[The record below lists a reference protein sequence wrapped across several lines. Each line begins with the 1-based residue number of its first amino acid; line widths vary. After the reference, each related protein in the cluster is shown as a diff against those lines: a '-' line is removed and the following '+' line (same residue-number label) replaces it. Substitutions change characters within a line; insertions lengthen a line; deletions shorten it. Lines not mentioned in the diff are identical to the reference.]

1 MESILKKYEPKTLDD
16 FTIQKSVIS
25 ILKYLLN
32 INLLNILLIGN
43 NNTGKSTIVKAI
55 IKLHDK
61 EDVMIVN
68 TLTDQSINYSRNDLK
83 IFCRSTNIK
92 KYKKLVILDDID
104 FINEQNQQILRN
116 YIDKYSDKIN
126 FLCTG
131 RCRQKIIE
139 SIQSRLLILKL
150 DDIKI
155 EDLNNIFDCICKNE
169 NINISD
175 KGKEFILFN
184 CGNSI
189 QNMITNIEKIKL
201 LDNQKLDFINIV
213 SICTNM
219 SYNNFKSY
227 IELCIKKDLHNSIKK
242 IYSIY
247 DSGYSV
253 IDILD
258 NFFVFI
264 KNSSMLDENHKYK
277 IIKIICKY
285 ISNYYNYHENEIELV
300 LFTNEL
306 INLFN

>member
-1 MESILKKYEPKTLDD
+1 M
-16 FTIQKSVIS
+16 
-25 ILKYLLN
+25 
-32 INLLNILLIGN
+32 
-43 NNTGKSTIVKAI
+43 
-55 IKLHDK
+55 
-61 EDVMIVN
+61 
-68 TLTDQSINYSRNDLK
+68 
-83 IFCRSTNIK
+83 
-92 KYKKLVILDDID
+92 VILDDID
-104 FINEQNQQILRN
+104 FINDQNQQILRN
-116 YIDKYSDKIN
+116 YIDKYSNSVN

-131 RCRQKIIE
+131 KCRQKIIE

-155 EDLNNIFDCICKNE
+155 QDLNNIFNSICKNE

-175 KGKEFILFN
+175 KGKEFILSN

-201 LDNQKLDFINIV
+201 LDNQKLDLINII
-213 SICTNM
+213 SICTNI
-219 SYNNFKSY
+219 SYNNFKGY
-227 IELCIKKDLHNSIKK
+227 IEFCIKKDLCNSIKK

-258 NFFVFI
+258 NFFVFV
-264 KNSSMLDENHKYK
+264 KNSNILHENDKYK

-285 ISNYYNYHENEIELV
+285 ITNYYNYHENEMELV